1 MLQGGK
7 CSGSHFFCSFGIIPV
22 PCLLRELL
30 TQAPAWLGPTRT
42 RWSTLQSPPRA
53 PGVVPEVGLVQPLAG
68 AGVWGRLSHGAV
80 GHDAVLSVGLYAALH
95 GPEDSLE
102 PAIQGEEV
110 RLCEH
115 RRELVFQQRL
125 PHYVAESVVG
135 LGQQLQVRECFPFY
149 SGRTKSGDQVSKR
162 KERNFSNLL
171 PSPPTVVGADVW
183 RAFAPS
189 VFSGTS

>member
-1 MLQGGK
+1 M
-7 CSGSHFFCSFGIIPV
+7 
-22 PCLLRELL
+22 
-30 TQAPAWLGPTRT
+30 
-42 RWSTLQSPPRA
+42 
-53 PGVVPEVGLVQPLAG
+53 
-68 AGVWGRLSHGAV
+68 
-80 GHDAVLSVGLYAALH
+80 LSVGLNAAPH
-95 GPEDSLE
+95 GPQDSLE

-189 VFSGTS
+189 VFSGTLNANPVRREWTKGDSYRTWRSLAQSSRQASAAPRGVRTEVLCNNDFSRKLKANERSFQQVK